1 MNAKKMNAKQR
12 LNPKVNAKKSFT
24 ELLMLVKKMLPKDNT
39 LPFYVRPE
47 LTPELLG
54 SSGSIVK
61 GE

>member
-1 MNAKKMNAKQR
+1 MASWVGVKQQVQFLKK
-12 LNPKVNAKKSFT
+12 
-24 ELLMLVKKMLPKDNT
+24 